1 MLEIGLLKLG
11 HVLCLVYW
19 LGADVGVFYSSF
31 FVADEN
37 LKPETRVAMA
47 KLLFA
52 LDQGPRICMPLIFAL
67 GSHLAFRL
75 GLWQIPGV
83 AVAAIWLLCLAWL
96 SMVIVLHARGAAARG
111 LAAFDYGFRV
121 AVVFG
126 LAGYVAFGLL
136 SGGLLTWVA
145 IKLGVFAVLVLC
157 GLLVR
162 RGLRPFGPAFSAVAQ
177 GSAGAAENEAIRSS
191 LNRIRPFVVIIWA
204 GLLLNTA
211 LGVRLF

>member
-1 MLEIGLLKLG
+1 MLEIGALKLG

-52 LDQGPRICMPLIFAL
+52 LDQGPRICMPLIFAF
-67 GSHLAFRL
+67 GTHLAYRL
-75 GLWQIPGV
+75 GLWQIPGGVVV
-83 AVAAIWLLCLAWL
+83 AVWLICLGWL
-96 SMVIVLHARGAAARG
+96 AMVVTLHARGPAAQR
-111 LAAFDYGFRV
+111 LATFDYGFRI
-121 AVVFG
+121 VVILS
-126 LAGYVAFGLL
+126 LAGYVAISVASGSLL
-136 SGGLLTWVA
+136 NWVA
-145 IKLGVFAVLVLC
+145 IKLGVFAILVLC

-162 RGLRPFGPAFSAVAQ
+162 RGLRPFGPAFAAVAK
-177 GSAGAAENEAIRSS
+177 GSAGNRENEAIRSS
-191 LNRIRPFVVIIWA
+191 LSRIRPFVIVIWV

-211 LGVRLF
+211 LGVRLL